1 VALRRFVVSFIIG
14 VAGVTGLGGQVS
26 AIDVKPSADTTAA
39 VPTPSVERPQTKTFL
54 TAPVKSEPGLLD
66 KLKRQVR
73 EAKPATEQQYDD
85 YIDADGDGVDDRLA
99 KQAKVKEQTEKTKP
113 AAAAPEHRTRSKKSV
128 KPAVPPK
135 EKP

>member
-1 VALRRFVVSFIIG
+1 LKRILFIFVLG
-14 VAGVTGLGGQVS
+14 VAGATCIGGRAA

-39 VPTPSVERPQTKTFL
+39 VPTPTVKQPQTKTFL
-54 TAPVKSEPGLLD
+54 TAPVKPESGLLD

-85 YIDADGDGVDDRLA
+85 YIDADGNGVDDRLA

-113 AAAAPEHRTRSKKSV
+113 ATAAPEHRTKSKKSS
-128 KPAVPPK
+128 KPAVSPK